1 MMGQGHPSANHYFIL
16 NFEVF
21 VSMGEYSMIVCTLG
35 SAYVGGDVS
44 HVTSR
49 DYVKQAVIM

>member
-1 MMGQGHPSANHYFIL
+1 MLGQGHPSANHYSIL
-16 NFEVF
+16 NSEVF
-21 VSMGEYSMIVCTLG
+21 GSKGEYSMIVCNLG